1 MMLHRI
7 ESEYSSG
14 QASTP
19 PPQPASMEFP
29 TLAASEEL
37 GLPVQP
43 TSVHPELP
51 PLRTAAAGPSRAV
64 AGPSCPPAMAAGA
77 GWLLPSSPVLD
88 QAPVQSTPSHP
99 AGEAEPQAATPSPN
113 GSTAV
118 AGFSGTASTPISP
131 PSVISS
137 FGIIAPAS
145 PTPTPTS
152 LWRNGRHPVASNG
165 STTTDEGQTSC
176 NLNYSEGTPSSKSF
190 LAFVVHVFL

>member
-1 MMLHRI
+1 M
-7 ESEYSSG
+7 ES
-14 QASTP
+14 
-19 PPQPASMEFP
+19 P
-29 TLAASEEL
+29 TLAASDEL

-64 AGPSCPPAMAAGA
+64 GGPSCPLAM
-77 GWLLPSSPVLD
+77 
-88 QAPVQSTPSHP
+88 APVQSTPSHH
-99 AGEAEPQAATPSPN
+99 AGEAEPQAATSSPK
-113 GSTAV
+113 GSTAA

-152 LWRNGRHPVASNG
+152 LWRNGHYPVASNG

-176 NLNYSEGTPSSKSF
+176 NLDYSEGTPSSKSF

>member
-1 MMLHRI
+1 
-7 ESEYSSG
+7 
-14 QASTP
+14 
-19 PPQPASMEFP
+19 MEFP

-152 LWRNGRHPVASNG
+152 LWRNGHYPVASNG

-176 NLNYSEGTPSSKSF
+176 NLDYSEGTPSSKSF